1 MRRRALERGPLSPFG
16 MAHLQHGVRLSVR
29 CCGVCPWIYSLNSD
43 ITITLLLDFLLKQ
56 SGIVRQKGE
65 EFSPDALK

>member
-29 CCGVCPWIYSLNSD
+29 CCGGCPWIYSLNSD
-43 ITITLLLDFLLKQ
+43 ITITLLLDFC
-56 SGIVRQKGE
+56 
-65 EFSPDALK
+65 